1 MAYHQHIAAAVTVA
15 IGVWMLR
22 NFLRVSAMSTNTPPV
37 PTIVKSEQ
45 EWKQILSPEQYH
57 VLRDKGTERP
67 GTGALLKNKETGV
80 YKCAGCGTELYK
92 SETKFDS
99 GCGWPAFFDNIP
111 DRVVRHEDNTLGMR
125 RVEITCSACG
135 GHLGHVF
142 EGEGFDTPTDERHCV
157 NSLSLRFEGGSKD
170 D

>member
-99 GCGWPAFFDNIP
+99 GCGSSLMNAILISNEECNI
-111 DRVVRHEDNTLGMR
+111 LM
-125 RVEITCSACG
+125 
-135 GHLGHVF
+135 
-142 EGEGFDTPTDERHCV
+142 DTVISINNE
-157 NSLSLRFEGGSKD
+157 
-170 D
+170 